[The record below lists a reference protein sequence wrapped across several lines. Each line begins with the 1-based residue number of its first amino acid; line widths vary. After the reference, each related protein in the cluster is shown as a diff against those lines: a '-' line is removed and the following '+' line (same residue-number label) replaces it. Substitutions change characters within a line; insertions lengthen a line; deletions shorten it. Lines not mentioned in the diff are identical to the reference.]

1 VTIKPTGLTVRS
13 GSDWISGILRRDI
26 MGRGPIVFLV
36 IMAVVA
42 AAQFF
47 IRRRR
52 QQKKDLVG
60 RMSNQ
65 LGGLSRSKPVEK
77 LVDDADVLLKEIRKQ
92 LKR

>member
-1 VTIKPTGLTVRS
+1 
-13 GSDWISGILRRDI
+13 

-36 IMAVVA
+36 IMAAVVA

-77 LVDDADVLLKEIRKQ
+77 LVDDADVLLKEIRRQ

>member
-1 VTIKPTGLTVRS
+1 
-13 GSDWISGILRRDI
+13 

-36 IMAVVA
+36 ILTLVAV
-42 AAQFF
+42 AQFF

-65 LGGLSRSKPVEK
+65 LGGISRSKPVEK